1 MHQLKILFVFL
12 FFGSTASYSQLS
24 AFTLNVAVTD
34 ETCTNNGAIGVTVS
48 NAVANSEITYQLY
61 LAPEFDIFIAQTVGP
76 SFSSLSAGNY
86 RVVATQTLN
95 GESSSKQID
104 LIIISLIEVLDFEL
118 ENSTAS
124 NCDTTATLIVNI
136 LSGNPTFFEI
146 IDGPEIRPL
155 QVSNV
160 FTGLSS
166 GTYIIRVYDE
176 CGDALAKSYT
186 FVLANNNLNIGAPQL
201 PEIYTSCTSV
211 QLTNQIT
218 SNTSA
223 PILYPLLINYTIFA
237 PNGAVAQLL
246 SQNIATGPTD
256 LLELLQDVNLFGN
269 QLFNIQIE
277 VIDNCNNVFIEN
289 FEINPN
295 PKLNFQQQVA
305 PCGAL
310 FFAITVVNFFPPY
323 TLNFTEPAEFNPL
336 TFNAGYPGPFTT
348 SEVIFGN
355 LQNTVPFGNYKLSA
369 IDGCGKTANLDFSLS
384 DQPLRPNVHVF
395 NNGCE
400 SLFGT
405 VRIQVPGSRQIV
417 SISMILAPT
426 AYPNPLP
433 HNVMSSVNTTGI
445 FFNNNLPVGNYSF
458 LITDNCGDSYTVL
471 VTVPVFVFGNLVAI
485 TRPSCGA
492 IFGAV
497 SLSTTNGALVI
508 VTITAAPSTFT
519 ELLPFDVSLNISANG
534 IFYMSDL
541 PAGTYSFTAKD
552 ICGFDLATT
561 VQIMGYTSSSLG
573 FLINRK
579 CGAFDIIMNDTDD
592 SITGKSFWLQRFF
605 PNTNTW
611 GHPNTAA
618 GYAEGTIPNSTNSQ
632 QLSNPNTL
640 LNIFLIGNF
649 RIIKVFESFANG
661 NPIAQ
666 CTDLYA
672 EFTVAPDLLISG
684 FYNLS
689 CNDGNG
695 PDDVVVEVVGVA
707 PFNFSITSPV
717 VLNNGQSNVFSNLPE
732 GLYNFRVT
740 DNCGNLRN
748 ISVGTGSLIPLTIAN
763 APQSMLVCRNDGV
776 AFGIFPLVNQ
786 KAQILGSQNPNMYNV
801 SFHLSQDDAESGQN
815 PLPDGYTNITNP
827 QIIFARVQHMTIALC
842 YATTSF
848 SIFAGITPI
857 LVPADPVILCAGF
870 NKLLTADA
878 GFPAYEWST
887 GETTRSILV
896 SEPGIY
902 TVTVKNI
909 YQDFSCDATKE
920 FVVNGS
926 SPATFQAISTTD
938 WSEANNSVV
947 ILVTG
952 AGTYQYSLDDVIY
965 QTSNTFADL
974 RPGIYTVYVRDEN
987 GCGKVNDEF
996 TLLNYPKFFTPNADG
1011 YNDTWQIQFS
1021 TAEPDLNV
1029 DVFDRFGKFIIRI
1042 KGGEVGWDGTY
1053 NGSELPATDYWFV
1066 VVREDGKIY
1075 KGHFS
1080 LKR

>member
-1 MHQLKILFVFL
+1 MQLLRMLFVFL
-12 FFGSTASYSQLS
+12 FLSTTATYSQLS
-24 AFTLNVAVTD
+24 AFTLNVAITD

-86 RVVATQTLN
+86 RVIATQSLN

-104 LIIISLIEVLDFEL
+104 LTIISLIEVLNFEL
-118 ENSTAS
+118 EDSTAS

-146 IDGPEIRPL
+146 IAGPETRPL

-176 CGDALAKSYT
+176 CDDALSKAYT
-186 FVLANNNLNIGAPQL
+186 FVLANNNLNIGPPQL

-237 PNGAVAQLL
+237 PDGAVAQLL
-246 SQNIATGPTD
+246 SQNIATGTPD
-256 LLELLQDVNLFGN
+256 LLELFQDVNLFGN

-289 FEINPN
+289 YEINPN
-295 PKLNFQQQVA
+295 PKLNFQQEVA
-305 PCGAL
+305 ACGEL

-323 TLNFTEPAEFNPL
+323 ALNFTEPAEFDPFD
-336 TFNAGYPGPFTT
+336 FNAVYPGPFTET
-348 SEVIFGN
+348 EVMFGDIE
-355 LQNTVPFGNYKLSA
+355 NTVPFGNYEVSV
-369 IDGCGKTANLDFSLS
+369 IDGCGRTANLDFSLS
-384 DQPLRPNVHVF
+384 DQPLRPNVNAF

-405 VRIQVPGSRQIV
+405 LRIQIPGSRQIV
-417 SISMILAPT
+417 SISMTLAPA

-433 HNVMSSVNTTGI
+433 NNVMSSVNNSGV
-445 FFNNNLPVGNYSF
+445 FFNNNLPVGDYSF
-458 LITDNCGDSYTVL
+458 FITDSCGDSYTVL
-471 VTVPVFVFGNLVAI
+471 VTIPVFVFGDLVAV
-485 TRPSCGA
+485 TRPSCSP

-497 SLSTTNGALVI
+497 SLSTTNGALVV
-508 VTITAAPSTFT
+508 VTITAAPLTFT
-519 ELLPFDVSLNISANG
+519 TPLPFNVSFNINANG

-561 VQIMGYTSSSLG
+561 VQILGYTSSSLG
-573 FLINRK
+573 FFINRK
-579 CGAFDIIMNDTDD
+579 CGAFDIIMNDIDD

-618 GYAEGTIPNSTNSQ
+618 GYAEGTIPNSTNSR

-640 LNIFLIGNF
+640 LNIFLTGNF
-649 RIIKVFESFANG
+649 RIIKVFESFSNG
-661 NPIAQ
+661 NPNAQ
-666 CTDLYA
+666 CTDFYVA
-672 EFTVAPDLLISG
+672 FTVAPELLISG

-689 CNDGNG
+689 CNDGTG
-695 PDDVVVEVVGVA
+695 PNDVVIEVVGVA
-707 PFNFSITSPV
+707 PFNFSITSPF

-740 DNCGNLRN
+740 DNCGNIRN
-748 ISVGTGSLIPLTIAN
+748 ISVGTESLIPLTVAN
-763 APQSMLVCRNDGV
+763 APRSMLVCRNDGV

-786 KAQILGSQNPNMYNV
+786 KIQILGNQNPNMYTV
-801 SFHLSQDDAESGQN
+801 SFHLSQAEADSGQN

-827 QIIFARVQHMTIALC
+827 QVIFARVQHTTLALC

-857 LVPADPVILCAGF
+857 LAPADPVFVCAGF
-870 NKLLTADA
+870 KKLLTADA
-878 GFPAYEWST
+878 GFSAYEWST

-896 SEPGIY
+896 SEPGTY

-909 YQDFSCDATKE
+909 YQDLTCDASKE
-920 FVVNGS
+920 FVVNAS
-926 SPATFQAISTTD
+926 SRATFQAISTTD
-938 WSEANNSVV
+938 WSTANNSVV

-952 AGTYQYSLDDVIY
+952 SGTYEYSLDDVIY
-965 QTSNTFADL
+965 QPSNTFANL
-974 RPGIYTVYVRDEN
+974 LPGIYTVYVRDEN
-987 GCGKVNDEF
+987 DCGKVNAEF

-1011 YNDTWQIQFS
+1011 YNDTWQIKFS
-1021 TAEPDLNV
+1021 TAEPNLNV
-1029 DVFDRFGKFIIRI
+1029 DVFDRFGKFIIRL

-1053 NGSELPATDYWFV
+1053 NGNELPATDYWFV